1 MILLV
6 KSDVY
11 NELAEKYIEKSS
23 HRTEKVRKLV
33 QIHRNRGKDYQ
44 AYRWVNVMS
53 GNMPRI
59 DKRYKAAD
67 ATAKAQYNSK
77 VIVNKDFRDLTP
89 LEVEQ
94 FINRAKNEFYYYDSK
109 GVHVAYGNEK
119 GKDKEK
125 YLKELNDCKILVRTG
140 HEVYWLPEY
149 YAKDELGNKKHGD
162 TITDDRT
169 LEFKD
174 TDNDIKDSY
183 KKGRKQ
189 AMDLFIRIKDPMTTS
204 KAIDILD
211 DYIDTINY
219 SNKKKKIPKV
229 NFEGRLYFYFEKS
242 KQLRLFVFDKN
253 GNWKEEISKK
263 NGRSR

>member
-33 QIHRNRGKDYQ
+33 QIHRNEGKDYQ

-59 DKRYKAAD
+59 DKKYKAAD

-89 LEVEQ
+89 LEIENFV
-94 FINRAKNEFYYYDSK
+94 NRAKNEFYYYDSK
-109 GVHVAYGNEK
+109 GVHVAYGNEN

-125 YLKELNDCKILVRTG
+125 YLKELNDCKILVGAG
-140 HEVYWLPEY
+140 HEVYWLPEH
-149 YAKDELGNKKHGD
+149 YAMDSEGSKIHGD
-162 TITDDRT
+162 TITDNT
-169 LEFKD
+169 PLELKD
-174 TDNDIKDSY
+174 TKKNAKGSY
-183 KKGRKQ
+183 KDGRKQ
-189 AMDLFIRIKDPMTTS
+189 AIDVFIRITDPMTTNYATTS
-204 KAIDILD
+204 ITK
-211 DYIDTINY
+211 YINAVKRQKENGHSD
-219 SNKKKKIPKV
+219 
-229 NFEGRLYFYFEKS
+229 FEGRLYLYFEKT
-242 KQLRLFVFDKN
+242 KQLRLFVFNKQ
-253 GNWKEEISKK
+253 GEWKEEKAQKK
-263 NGRSR
+263 